1 MSVFANKV
9 ISFENK
15 LETLP
20 NSKHPIH
27 DLYFLKSTE
36 ITTYPCGRRNST
48 IIEGSDPRTTM
59 DNFYYPFDPEARLNT
74 EANNRRISS
83 INGYT
88 QNFIKSWD
96 AKNGLHLVLGG
107 YSFKIPNATNISSFC
122 REKFQN
128 FGELYANIR
137 IEEIPLYES
146 TELNYFSWVLR
157 AQNDSAFGDPPC
169 LDHLINANAGI
180 DKANYYFSGLS
191 FTNVPVVPFIPYKT
205 VLDENLERSMP
216 AYSIKEYK
224 GKPIEETQLDLST
237 NQIVISL
244 RIATK
249 KNGVWELCQ
258 NSLLPDIRHGILPGE
273 VELGHLFVE
282 GNEEVRGDIIA
293 NNSKIPTGISDKTRE
308 AHAHFFNVT
317 IDGDL
322 IVKRKA
328 TFQSDVTIEG
338 NLEIEGNLDVANT
351 IDTKFLVAS
360 DAQVTGDIS
369 RLHGETPLGLVTVE
383 LKNSDSVQD
392 PDDPKTNT
400 SSITDRTNAWHTRP
414 RLHIYTKNNATG
426 PHKLTRVPLI
436 AQATDPETN

>member
-9 ISFENK
+9 ISFENI
-15 LETLP
+15 LESGSPTH
-20 NSKHPIH
+20 K
-27 DLYFLKSTE
+27 LYFLKSTD

-74 EANNRRISS
+74 EDNNRRVSS

-96 AKNGLHLVLGG
+96 ENGLHLVLGG

-122 REKFQN
+122 REKFDDSLT
-128 FGELYANIR
+128 GELYANIR

-157 AQNDSAFGDPPC
+157 AQNDSAYGDPPC
-169 LDHLINANAGI
+169 LDHLIDANAGI
-180 DKANYYFSGLS
+180 DKSNYYFSGLS
-191 FTNVPVVPFIPYKT
+191 FTDTPIVPFTDYTT
-205 VLDENLERSMP
+205 VLNEELSRDMP
-216 AYSIKEYK
+216 AYSIKEYE
-224 GKPIEETQLDLST
+224 GREEDSTLNLAT

-244 RIATK
+244 RIATR
-249 KNGVWELCQ
+249 KNGTWELCQ

-282 GNEEVRGDIIA
+282 GNEEVRGNIKA
-293 NNSKIPTGISDKTRE
+293 NNPNANNATG
-308 AHAHFFNVT
+308 AHAYFYHVT
-317 IDGDL
+317 IDGNL
-322 IVKRKA
+322 IVKKNA
-328 TFQSDVTIEG
+328 IFQSDVVIK
-338 NLEIEGNLDVANT
+338 GNLDVANT

-369 RLHGETPLGLVTVE
+369 RMHGETPMGLVTVE
-383 LKNSDSVQD
+383 LKNSDRVQD
-392 PDDPKTNT
+392 PDDPKTDT

-436 AQATDPETN
+436 TQVTDPESN